1 MQTVQLLISTF
12 GNRISQ
18 VEKILLPPE
27 AGVSYI
33 ISHQIV
39 DGVDILIPESLLRDD
54 VSVFQIEGRGLG
66 RNRNNCLSHASADI
80 VMILDDD
87 IKIKSEYIQRV
98 RDFFENEDIDI
109 ACSKI
114 KTPDNQPAYK
124 TYTDYPVLLDKPDQF
139 KSVSSVELSIRLKS
153 VSDKSIFFDERFG
166 LGTKL
171 SSGEE
176 FVFLVECWRKK
187 LKIKYFPVFTVE
199 HDYQSSGKDKSF
211 LSDEKLMVAGA
222 HSFYLYGNKAFIY
235 NFLSVFRRFFAI
247 IKTGINPVH
256 FLKMKNAGS
265 SYLRY
270 S

>member
-12 GNRISQ
+12 GSRINQ
-18 VEKILLPPE
+18 VEKVLLPPE
-27 AGVSYI
+27 DGVSYI
-33 ISHQIV
+33 ISHQKS
-39 DGVDILIPESLLRDD
+39 DGFDILIPESLQRDD
-54 VSVFQIEGRGLG
+54 VSVFQIEGRGLA
-66 RNRNNCLSHASADI
+66 RNRNNCLVHASADI

-87 IKIKSEYIQRV
+87 VTIKSEYIQQV
-98 RDFFENEDIDI
+98 RDFFENEDVDI

-114 KTPDNQPAYK
+114 KTPDNQPTYK
-124 TYTDYPVLLDKPDQF
+124 TYPEYPVLLDSLDQF
-139 KSVSSVELSIRLKS
+139 KSVSSIEMSIRLKS

-176 FVFLVECWRKK
+176 FVFLVECWRQK

-222 HSFYLYGNKAFIY
+222 HSFYLFGNKAYIY

-247 IKTGINPVH
+247 IKSGINPVH

-265 SYLRY
+265 TFLRFY
-270 S
+270 

>member
-12 GNRISQ
+12 GNRIKE
-18 VEKILLPPE
+18 VEKVLLPPE
-27 AGVSYI
+27 DGVSYI

-39 DGVDILIPESLLRDD
+39 DGVDNLIPKGLLRDD
-54 VSVFQIEGRGLG
+54 VVIFQIESRGLVK
-66 RNRNNCLSHASADI
+66 NRNNCLIHASADI

-87 IKIKSEYIQRV
+87 VTIKSEYIQQV
-98 RDFFENEDIDI
+98 RDLFENEDIDV
-109 ACSKI
+109 ACSKV
-114 KTPDNQPAYK
+114 KTPDNQPSYK
-124 TYTDYPVLLDKPDQF
+124 TYTDYPVLLDKLHQF
-139 KSVSSVELSIRLKS
+139 KSVSSVEISLRLKS
-153 VSDKSIFFDERFG
+153 VSDKSILFDERFG

-187 LKIKYFPVFTVE
+187 LKIKYFPVFTIE

-222 HSFYLYGNKAFIY
+222 HSFYLFGNKAFIY
-235 NFLSVFRRFFAI
+235 NFLSLFRRFFSI

-265 SYLRY
+265 SYLR
-270 S
+270 SF